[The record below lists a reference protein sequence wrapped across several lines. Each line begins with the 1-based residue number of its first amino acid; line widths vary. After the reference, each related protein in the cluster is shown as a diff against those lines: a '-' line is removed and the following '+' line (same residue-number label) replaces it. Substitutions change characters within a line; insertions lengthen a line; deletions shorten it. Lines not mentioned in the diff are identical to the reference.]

1 MKVLADTSVWVDHF
15 RRSDSRLQGLLSDD
29 KILIHPAVIGELACG
44 NLTRRD
50 NVLSDLQQLP
60 AAAIAGREDAMF
72 VIESRKL
79 WGKGIGWTD
88 AQLVASALLS
98 GCELWTHDKQLQKIA
113 AALSIAY

>member
-1 MKVLADTSVWVDHF
+1 MKVLVDTSVWVDHF
-15 RRSDSRLQGLLSDD
+15 RRSDSRLQGLLSEGE
-29 KILIHPAVIGELACG
+29 IFIHPAIIGELACG
-44 NLTRRD
+44 NLMSRD
-50 NVLSDLQQLP
+50 EVLSDLHKLGS
-60 AAAIAGREDAMF
+60 AAIADREDTMF

-113 AALSIAY
+113 AALNIAY